1 MIKRKLLSEII
12 LSLQHFPVVA
22 IMGQRQVGKT
32 TLAKQL
38 FEHLN
43 RKILYLDL
51 ELPSDSIKLKNAE
64 LFFKHNTDKLIII
77 DEVQRDK
84 SLFPILRSMVDKT
97 NSVGQFL
104 ILGSASPEL
113 IRNSSETLAGRIVY
127 HRLFPFNITEIPD
140 NINQNEL
147 WIKGGFPKMILTDN
161 QTINQLWM
169 SSFVDTYLN
178 RDLLQLGLNASP
190 KAIYRLW
197 TMLAHINGQLLN
209 VSTLSKSLAL
219 SSPTVK
225 RYIDF
230 LEEAFL
236 VQTLLPYIFNISKRL
251 IKSPKI
257 YLTDTGILHH
267 LLRIRNL
274 EELSG
279 NPIIGS
285 SWETFVINQIISCKP
300 KDVDMFFYRTQH
312 GAELDLVF
320 VKGIS
325 IVATAEIKY
334 SNSPNLTKGN
344 MQAINDLQAPVN
356 YVITPSSDDFYF
368 KENIRI
374 LSAQKFISVFT
385 KILNLK

>member
-1 MIKRKLLSEII
+1 MLNRQLFSEIV

-22 IMGQRQVGKT
+22 IIGQRQVGKT

-38 FEHLN
+38 FEQLD
-43 RKILYLDL
+43 KQVLYLDL

-64 LFFKHNTDKLIII
+64 LFFMQNTDKLIII

-97 NSVGQFL
+97 NTVGQFL
-104 ILGSASPEL
+104 LLGSASPEL
-113 IRNSSETLAGRIVY
+113 IRHSSETLAGRIVY
-127 HRLFPFNITEIPD
+127 HRLFPFNINEIPD
-140 NINQNEL
+140 SINQNKL

-161 QTINQLWM
+161 QKINHLWM

-190 KAIYRLW
+190 KTIYRLW
-197 TMLAHINGQLLN
+197 TMLAHINGQILN

-230 LEEAFL
+230 LEDAFL
-236 VQTLLPYIFNISKRL
+236 VQTLMPYIFNISKRL
-251 IKSPKI
+251 VKSPKI

-267 LLRIRNL
+267 LLRINNL

-300 KDVDMFFYRTQH
+300 EGLDMFFYRTQH
-312 GAELDLVF
+312 GTELDLVF
-320 VKGIS
+320 VKGVNV
-325 IVATAEIKY
+325 VATAEIKY

-344 MQAINDLQAPVN
+344 LQAIKDLEAPIN
-356 YVITPSSDDFYF
+356 YVITPSSDDFYY

-374 LSAQKFISVFT
+374 LSLKKFMSVLSE
-385 KILNLK
+385 I